1 MHPVDVEIRDT
12 TIKLGQLI
20 KLANLVETGGEAKAL
35 LAEGAV
41 SVNGEVDSRRGRT
54 VRVGD
59 VVEVA
64 VEPSP
69 VALRVVAAGSAAASD
84 DVAEVAAEWAPGFDP
99 SILGD
104 LDDIPI
110 AGGEDA

>member
-69 VALRVVAAGSAAASD
+69 VAVRVLAAGSAAASD
-84 DVAEVAAEWAPGFDP
+84 DVAGVAAEWAPGFDP

>member
-1 MHPVDVEIRDT
+1 M
-12 TIKLGQLI
+12 
-20 KLANLVETGGEAKAL
+20 
-35 LAEGAV
+35 
-41 SVNGEVDSRRGRT
+41 
-54 VRVGD
+54 
-59 VVEVA
+59 A

-69 VALRVVAAGSAAASD
+69 VALRVVAAGSAAVSD

>member
-41 SVNGEVDSRRGRT
+41 LVNGEVDSRRGRT

-59 VVEVA
+59 VVKVA
-64 VEPSP
+64 VESSP
-69 VALRVVAAGSAAASD
+69 VALRVVAAGSAAVSD
-84 DVAEVAAEWAPGFDP
+84 DVAEVEAEWAPGFDP

>member
-64 VEPSP
+64 VEP
-69 VALRVVAAGSAAASD
+69 
-84 DVAEVAAEWAPGFDP
+84 APGFDP
-99 SILGD
+99 SVLGN
-104 LDDIPI
+104 LDEIPI